1 MTTSLDRAAFHA
13 RQRLRQSWYLGQKW
27 LSARLTEPVSLP
39 DEVRARMPNSAM
51 LRADLA
57 ALVAKDWENI
67 EAGLYLPPEPAVDN
81 PLDALRAAGRYFAD
95 LPKVEARRRKAA
107 NDEIYRQAEPGHYPR
122 YYLQNFHYQTDG
134 YLSRQ
139 SARLY
144 DHQVEVL
151 FGGAAAAMR
160 RQALVPLRGLLAARG
175 VRESR
180 LVDIA
185 CGTGRFL
192 REVKSNFPRL
202 AVTGVDFSPYYLD
215 EARQA
220 LAPWSGVVL
229 IEASAATVPA
239 TDASF
244 DVVTSCY
251 LFHELPA
258 KERRNVAR
266 EMSRLVKPGGLVIL
280 VDSIQHGD
288 EPAYDALLDYFPTA
302 FHEPY
307 YADYARSDLAALFAE
322 VGLVLETSERAYL
335 SKVMSFRKSAG
346 VPS

>member
-1 MTTSLDRAAFHA
+1 MTTALDRAAYLA

-27 LSARLTEPVSLP
+27 LSARLAEPVSLP
-39 DEVRARMPNSAM
+39 DEVRARMPGAAA

-57 ALVAKDWENI
+57 ALLERDWANI
-67 EAGLYLPPEPAVDN
+67 EAGFYLSPEPAVDS

-95 LPKVEARRRKAA
+95 LPKVEARRRQAA
-107 NDEIYRQAEPGHYPR
+107 NDEIFRATEPGQYPR

-134 YLSRQ
+134 YLSRE
-139 SARLY
+139 SAKLY

-160 RQALVPLRGLLAARG
+160 RQALVPLRALLAERG
-175 VRESR
+175 IRGSSLLDV
-180 LVDIA
+180 A

-192 REVKSNFPRL
+192 REVKSNYPRL

-220 LAPWSGVVL
+220 LAPWSGVTL
-229 IEASAATVPA
+229 IEASATAVPA
-239 TDASF
+239 VDESF
-244 DVVTSCY
+244 DAVTSCF

-266 EMSRLVKPGGLVIL
+266 EMARLVKQGGLVIL
-280 VDSIQHGD
+280 VDSIQRGD
-288 EPAYDALLDYFPTA
+288 APDFDALLEYFPTA

-307 YADYARSDLAALFAE
+307 YADYARCDLAALFAE
-322 VGLVLETSERAYL
+322 AGLTLEASERAYL
-335 SKVMSFRKSAG
+335 SKVMSFRKAA
-346 VPS
+346 